1 MLLPLTLPAS
11 KPDGE
16 PEDLGVG
23 SDARRC
29 HGNMRSYG
37 VASLPQCCRGS
48 SWTDVKVA
56 FGSWGNSSRVGWS
69 LEPPSQAASLVSS
82 LPSPLR
88 DQENM
93 GPQKRSCGF
102 FNLDFSLFGS
112 FK

>member
-29 HGNMRSYG
+29 HGNMRSCG

-69 LEPPSQAASLVSS
+69 LEPTSRPRKHGPSKEIVRIFQS
-82 LPSPLR
+82 
-88 DQENM
+88 
-93 GPQKRSCGF
+93 GF
-102 FNLDFSLFGS
+102 FTIWFF
-112 FK
+112 